1 MNCKYLTNTTI
12 VLLMSALSCTIG
24 QAQSNTADFWSQ
36 IRYGGNLG
44 LSFATGYTA
53 IQLSPQKI
61 YQVNPYVG
69 VGLGLNGSYVK
80 RNFDRRNGFAND
92 NLDFSST
99 ILGGSIIGIA
109 NPIREIQLS
118 ADFEYLN
125 VNQDFEDPI
134 FRDENYW
141 VPALFLGA
149 GYVNGAVT
157 IGARYDVLY
166 NDGRSLYR
174 NGIQPFVRVLF

>member
-1 MNCKYLTNTTI
+1 MNSIFRKKLVFTLLFGFLALFTVYGQITTNE
-12 VLLMSALSCTIG
+12 
-24 QAQSNTADFWSQ
+24 FWNNV
-36 IRYGGNLG
+36 RYGGNLG
-44 LSFATGYTA
+44 LSFGSGYTA
-53 IQLSPQKI
+53 IQLAPQAI

-69 VGLGLNGSYVK
+69 IGLGLNGSYVK
-80 RNFDRRNGFAND
+80 RNFDRDNRFPND

-99 ILGGSIIGIA
+99 ILGGSIIGVA

-125 VNQDFEDPI
+125 VNQNFEDPQ
-134 FRDENYW
+134 FRDDNYW

-149 GYVNGAVT
+149 GYVNGPIT

-166 NDGRSLYR
+166 DDGRSIYR

>member
-1 MNCKYLTNTTI
+1 MNRTYTTYRA
-12 VLLMSALSCTIG
+12 VSLLLLILSSTYCT
-24 QAQSNTADFWSQ
+24 AQTSTTDFWNRV
-36 IRYGGNLG
+36 RYGGNLG
-44 LSFATGYTA
+44 LSFSTGYTA
-53 IQLSPQKI
+53 IQLAPQAI
-61 YQVNPYVG
+61 YQVNPFVG
-69 VGLGLNGSYVK
+69 VGLGLNGSYIK
-80 RNFDRRNGFAND
+80 RNFNNRNGFSNE

-125 VNQDFEDPI
+125 VNQNFEDPQ
-134 FRDENYW
+134 FRDDNYW

-149 GYVNGAVT
+149 GYVNGPIT

-166 NDGRSLYR
+166 DDGRSIYR

>member
-1 MNCKYLTNTTI
+1 MNRNYKTYITVSLLLLI
-12 VLLMSALSCTIG
+12 VSASYC
-24 QAQSNTADFWSQ
+24 QAQTSTADFWSQ
-36 IRYGGNLG
+36 VRYGGNLG

-53 IQLSPQKI
+53 IQLSPQAI
-61 YQVNPYVG
+61 YQVNPFVG
-69 VGLGLNGSYVK
+69 VGLGLNGSYIK

-118 ADFEYLN
+118 ADFKYLN

-134 FRDENYW
+134 FRDDNYW

-149 GYVNGAVT
+149 GYVNGPVV

-166 NDGRSLYR
+166 NDGRSIYR

>member
-1 MNCKYLTNTTI
+1 MNSIFSKKLVFLILFGTI
-12 VLLMSALSCTIG
+12 THLSTI
-24 QAQSNTADFWSQ
+24 AQTANADFWNRV
-36 IRYGGNLG
+36 RYGGNLG
-44 LSFATGYTA
+44 LSFGTGYTA
-53 IQLSPQKI
+53 IQVAPQAI

-80 RNFDRRNGFAND
+80 RNFDRNDGFAGD
-92 NLDFSST
+92 NLDYSST

-109 NPIREIQLS
+109 QPIPEIQLS

-125 VNQDFEDPI
+125 VNQNFEDDA
-134 FRDENYW
+134 FRDDNYW
-141 VPALFLGA
+141 VPALFIGA
-149 GYVNGAVT
+149 GYVNGPIT

-166 NDGRSLYR
+166 NEGRSIYR